1 MEIPLDWTFEDKGVA
16 RGFDAHVREQLPWY
30 DIVSNGVAHLVRT
43 FAPMNSRVYDI
54 GASTGNLSRA
64 LESTIFARNIDWI
77 NIEPSLQMRNNFRG
91 IGLVSALQ
99 AEEYTYQPFS
109 CAVMML
115 SLMFIDP
122 EERAGLLSKLY
133 GAMKPKGAMIVVDK
147 FHVGGGRVGTS
158 LKSLTWVHKLAAG
171 AEPEEIIR
179 KEISLNGAQIPS
191 DLMDFE
197 DAGFIIHEWF
207 RMGEFYGIVCTK

>member
-16 RGFDAHVREQLPWY
+16 KGFDAHVREQLPWY

-43 FAPMNSRVYDI
+43 FAPMHSRVYDI

-91 IGLVSALQ
+91 VGLVSSFQ
-99 AEEYTYQPFS
+99 AEEYPYQPFS

-115 SLMFIDP
+115 SLMFVNP
-122 EERAGLLSKLY
+122 EERAALLAKLY
-133 GAMKPKGAMIVVDK
+133 ETMKPKGALIVVDK
-147 FHVGGGRVGTS
+147 TYLSGGRVGAS

-171 AEPEEIIR
+171 ATPEGIIR
-179 KEISLNGAQIPS
+179 KEISLNGSQIPTEPS
-191 DLMDFE
+191 DFE
-197 DAGFIIHEWF
+197 DAGFITDEWF
-207 RMGEFYGIVCTK
+207 RMGEFYGMVCTK